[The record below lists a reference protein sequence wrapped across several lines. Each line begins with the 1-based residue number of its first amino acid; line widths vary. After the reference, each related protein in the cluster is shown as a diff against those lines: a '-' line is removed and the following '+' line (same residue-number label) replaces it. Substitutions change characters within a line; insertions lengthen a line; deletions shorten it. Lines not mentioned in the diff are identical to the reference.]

1 MGIKDEL
8 HKTIDNVSDTINQ
21 AGHET
26 NAAAER
32 ATREAAGDTMTTG
45 EKAKSILN
53 EGKEKVLAEVDRTK
67 RDVRNNV

>member
-8 HKTIDNVSDTINQ
+8 HKTIDNTADAIDQ
-21 AGHET
+21 AGHEI

-32 ATREAAGDTMTTG
+32 ANREAAGDTMTTG
-45 EKAKSILN
+45 EKAKSILS

-67 RDVRNNV
+67 RDVRSKV